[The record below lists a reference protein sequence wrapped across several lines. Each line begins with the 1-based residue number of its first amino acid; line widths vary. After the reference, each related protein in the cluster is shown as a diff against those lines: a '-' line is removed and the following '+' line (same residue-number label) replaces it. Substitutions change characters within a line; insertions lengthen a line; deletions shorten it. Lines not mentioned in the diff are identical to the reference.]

1 MAAEPCKKPR
11 EEESVAGIGPG
22 PRTGSPRQREVAK
35 RAKGRDGFAL
45 VNQPERDQR
54 YVTAAVRAL
63 DRKLLRHPGHEFRP
77 RSLNGCFAVWR
88 SFGARCSQPSPA
100 SRSRN
105 RFQGSAPDRR
115 QIRFQNGGTSESRAA
130 VWLRPASRR
139 HTRGCPPSGGVSH
152 RGSGMSVA
160 DQSSQHSIQSSPST
174 WRVGWP
180 STMRTA
186 SQSAKMLR
194 RSSAGILSADCS
206 VSGLHGQGA
215 VAVATASWLRSR
227 ARAAVSVRRA
237 RVGRWFRRLCI

>member
-35 RAKGRDGFAL
+35 RAKGRDGFAQ

-115 QIRFQNGGTSESRAA
+115 QIRFQNRGTSESRAA
-130 VWLRPASRR
+130 VWLQPASTCHASGRR
-139 HTRGCPPSGGVSH
+139 PWRGVRH

-160 DQSSQHSIQSSPST
+160 DQSRPRSMQSAPST
-174 WRVGWP
+174 SRAGWP
-180 STMRTA
+180 ITMRTA

-194 RSSAGILSADCS
+194 RSSAGILPADCS
-206 VSGLHGQGA
+206 VLGSHGQGV
-215 VAVATASWLRSR
+215 VAVARASWLRSH
-227 ARAAVSVRRA
+227 ARAAASVRRA
-237 RVGRWFRRLCI
+237 PVAGWLRRLRI